1 MYVFRM
7 AYRPGGCDFN
17 GYLIASRAL
26 CEGGNPYL
34 ADLTYPYLY
43 PLFLAFVLIPLT
55 LIPYWLANVTWF
67 ALGVA
72 GLVVACLS
80 LERIASREKRAAMER
95 YLPAAG
101 LIAMLLMFQPLLCGF
116 PQGQVN
122 PIVLCCA
129 AMFYHSYARNRPVR
143 AGVWLGVAIAIKV
156 LPAVL
161 LVFLVVRRQYRVI
174 LWTLLFTALF
184 CTLPVVIAGKNL
196 LAYYQTYLNT
206 FVLPSMA
213 HTVANSRTHYSFAV
227 LGCLFPAVP
236 SFWLKIVVGALV
248 AAGVAAMETAAA
260 RPRRPSADV
269 WCFCAYLVASLA
281 VSPVVE
287 LHHFVLAA
295 PAVFL
300 LTVKALFDR
309 SWTTRAVG
317 WWMGAFVACF
327 DVAVE
332 WDETKLAYFG
342 SLAILLVLL
351 FLAHG
356 APEVALDPVQRGG
369 GCLAGVDRGV

>member
-1 MYVFRM
+1 MAVETAKSQEPWWLASKARACALGVIAALFLLLLMYVFRM

-227 LGCLFPAVP
+227 RWAACFRPCRASG
-236 SFWLKIVVGALV
+236 SRSWL
-248 AAGVAAMETAAA
+248 A
-260 RPRRPSADV
+260 RWSPLAWRPWRRRP
-269 WCFCAYLVASLA
+269 L
-281 VSPVVE
+281 
-287 LHHFVLAA
+287 A
-295 PAVFL
+295 PAGHPRTSGASAPTWSPAWPFR
-300 LTVKALFDR
+300 R
-309 SWTTRAVG
+309 SSNCTISCWPPRPSS
-317 WWMGAFVACF
+317 C
-327 DVAVE
+327 
-332 WDETKLAYFG
+332 
-342 SLAILLVLL
+342 
-351 FLAHG
+351 
-356 APEVALDPVQRGG
+356 
-369 GCLAGVDRGV
+369 